1 MEVDMPSTSSITTSF
16 FGVALAAAI
25 SGSLI
30 LWCQQPSPQLS
41 PRELY
46 YREQAPDHDQRA
58 PVAPSKKQ
66 GVDKA
71 TGMSQKK
78 VDVSAPPRGSTQEG
92 TGQGAIV
99 ASVEKISTATTT
111 PEVSHL
117 GLRYNLLLVDKTT
130 GDAKPVSS
138 NRVFDQGECLS
149 IEFQSNRS
157 GYLYVFNLGSS
168 GAWKPLLPTE
178 EMSDEGNFLPALT
191 TVRVPAAHCFRVAG
205 PPGSERLFVVLSR
218 NPREVNELNR
228 TIRKGAAGEPEHPLQ
243 REAGGEV
250 LTAANNLNQ
259 ELQIIRS
266 LKSRD
271 LEIQEVGD
279 TEGSN
284 GVVPAVYVVHASATP
299 SDRVVAEI
307 RIAHR

>member
-1 MEVDMPSTSSITTSF
+1 MPSTSSVTTSL
-16 FGVALAAAI
+16 FGVALAAAM

-30 LWCQQPSPQLS
+30 LWCQQSSPHLS

-46 YREQAPDHDQRA
+46 YREQVPDHERRA
-58 PVAPSKKQ
+58 PVAPSKNH
-66 GVDKA
+66 GFDKA
-71 TGMSQKK
+71 TGMFQ
-78 VDVSAPPRGSTQEG
+78 
-92 TGQGAIV
+92 
-99 ASVEKISTATTT
+99 TTK

-130 GDAKPVSS
+130 GNAKPVSS

-157 GYLYVFNLGSS
+157 GYLYVFDLGSS

-218 NPREVNELNR
+218 NPQEVNELNR
-228 TIRKGAAGEPEHPLQ
+228 TIRSGAAGEPERSPQ
-243 REAGGEV
+243 REAGGEASTV
-250 LTAANNLNQ
+250 AKNLNQ
-259 ELQIIRS
+259 ELQMMAS
-266 LKSRD
+266 LKPRD
-271 LEIQEVGD
+271 LEIEKVGE
-279 TEGSN
+279 TESSN
-284 GVVPAVYVVHASATP
+284 GVVPAVYVVHTSATP
-299 SDRVVAEI
+299 SDRVVTEI

>member
-1 MEVDMPSTSSITTSF
+1 MSL

-30 LWCQQPSPQLS
+30 LWCQQSSPQLS

-46 YREQAPDHDQRA
+46 YREQVPDHDQRA
-58 PVAPSKKQ
+58 PVTPSKKHD
-66 GVDKA
+66 VDKA
-71 TGMSQKK
+71 MGMSQKK
-78 VDVSAPPRGSTQEG
+78 VDASAAPRGSTEEG
-92 TGQGAIV
+92 TGKGAI
-99 ASVEKISTATTT
+99 APFVEKISTATTK

-117 GLRYNLLLVDKTT
+117 GLRYKLLLVDKTT
-130 GDAKPVSS
+130 GNAKPVSS

-157 GYLYVFNLGSS
+157 GYLYVFNLDSS

-178 EMSDEGNFLPALT
+178 EMPDEGNFLPALT

-218 NPREVNELNR
+218 NPQEVNELNR
-228 TIRKGAAGEPEHPLQ
+228 TIRSGAAGEPEHPPQ
-243 REAGGEV
+243 REAGREV

-259 ELQIIRS
+259 ELQRIAS
-266 LKSRD
+266 LKPRD
-271 LEIQEVGD
+271 LEIEKVGE
-279 TEGSN
+279 TESSN
-284 GVVPAVYVVHASATP
+284 GVVPAVYVVHTSATP
-299 SDRVVAEI
+299 SGRVVTEI

>member
-1 MEVDMPSTSSITTSF
+1 MPSTSSVTTSF

-25 SGSLI
+25 SGSLV

-46 YREQAPDHDQRA
+46 YREQAPDHDLRA
-58 PVAPSKKQ
+58 PGAPSKKQ
-66 GVDKA
+66 AVDKA

-78 VDVSAPPRGSTQEG
+78 VDASAAARGSTEAG
-92 TGQGAIV
+92 TSKAALA
-99 ASVEKISTATTT
+99 ASVEKISTATAR

-117 GLRYNLLLVDKTT
+117 GLRYNVLLVDKTS
-130 GDAKPVSS
+130 GNAKPVSS
-138 NRVFDQGECLS
+138 NRVFEQGECLS

-191 TVRVPAAHCFRVAG
+191 TVRVPAAHCFRIAG

-218 NPREVNELNR
+218 NPQEVNELNR
-228 TIRKGAAGEPEHPLQ
+228 TIRSGAAGEPEHPPQ
-243 REAGGEV
+243 REAGGKA
-250 LTAANNLNQ
+250 LTVAKNLNQ
-259 ELQIIRS
+259 ELEMMAS
-266 LKSRD
+266 LKPRD
-271 LEIQEVGD
+271 LEIEKVGE
-279 TEGSN
+279 TESSN
-284 GVVPAVYVVHASATP
+284 GVVPAVYVVHTSATP
-299 SDRVVAEI
+299 SDRVVTEI
-307 RIAHR
+307 QIAHR